1 MLHVLRRH
9 LVAVEAWFRYS
20 LVLTYA
26 YPTAV
31 LAPLLPPGL
40 ALDSYDDL
48 GFLAIAMVQTEG
60 LRPTFLPKGAGGD
73 FFLSGYRIF
82 AKFRTAGGRVLR
94 GLKILRSDTD
104 SRWMAVA
111 GNVMTHYHY
120 RKAKVEVLEGDRIL
134 DIRIRTPKAEAD
146 LHVRADLSTKP
157 ALLPSGSPFRSV
169 EEARRFAGPLPYTFD
184 YEPETATMV
193 LIKGVRRKW
202 DPEPVQVEV
211 LENSYLRGE
220 PFRRAPAVL
229 ANAFHLSEVPYLWK
243 RGRREALP
251 Q

>member
-9 LVAVEAWFRYS
+9 PLAVEAWFRYS

-26 YPTAV
+26 YPAAV
-31 LAPLLPPGL
+31 LESLLPPGL
-40 ALDSYDDL
+40 ALDSYDDW

-60 LRPTFLPKGAGGD
+60 LRPTFMPKGAGGD

-82 AKFRTAGGRVLR
+82 AKFRTVGGRILR

-120 RKAKVEVLEGDRIL
+120 RKANVEVREGDRIL

-157 ALLPSGSPFRSV
+157 APLPTGSPFRSV
-169 EEARRFAGPLPYTFD
+169 EEARGFAGPLPYTFD
-184 YEPETATMV
+184 YEPQTDTMV

-202 DPEPVQVEV
+202 DPEPVRVEV
-211 LENSYLRGE
+211 LENTYLRHE
-220 PFRRAPAVL
+220 PFCRAPAVL

-243 RGRREALP
+243 RGQRKALP
-251 Q
+251 R